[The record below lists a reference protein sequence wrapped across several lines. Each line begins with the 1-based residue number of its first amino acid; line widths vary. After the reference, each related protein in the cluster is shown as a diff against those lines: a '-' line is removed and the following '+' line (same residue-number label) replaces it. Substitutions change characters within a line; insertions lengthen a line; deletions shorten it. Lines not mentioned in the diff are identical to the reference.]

1 MHASSDRADG
11 SAPREHE
18 HLSIGQMVLANR
30 PWRLVRDLSKVLV
43 ATMASAGFFIIN
55 SNNWSISDQL
65 GTGSLVLIMVLAVGG
80 LGLWLTIAHALW
92 ERPSEAREPALVK
105 RANVATGLTLLIGL
119 LLGYVVLFLAVLAV
133 MALAVPKA
141 FVASTLGHG
150 VAAGE
155 YLTAA
160 WLAASMA
167 TVVGAIGSGLESDG
181 EVRETINRYR
191 PKVPRAGRP

>member
-1 MHASSDRADG
+1 MHASSERADG
-11 SAPREHE
+11 PAPNVHKD
-18 HLSIGQMVLANR
+18 LSIGQMVLANR
-30 PWRLVRDLSKVLV
+30 PWRLVRDLSRVLV
-43 ATMASAGFFIIN
+43 ATLASAGFFIIN

-65 GTGSLVLIMVLAVGG
+65 GTASLVLIMVLAVGG
-80 LGLWLTIAHALW
+80 LGVWLTIAHSLW
-92 ERPSEAREPALVK
+92 ERPLEARHPAFVK
-105 RANVATGLTLLIGL
+105 RANVATALTLLIGL
-119 LLGYVVLFLAVLAV
+119 LLGYAILFLAVLV
-133 MALAVPKA
+133 TMRLAVPEG

-167 TVVGAIGSGLESDG
+167 TVVGAIGSGLESDD

-191 PKVPRAGRP
+191 PEVPRDA